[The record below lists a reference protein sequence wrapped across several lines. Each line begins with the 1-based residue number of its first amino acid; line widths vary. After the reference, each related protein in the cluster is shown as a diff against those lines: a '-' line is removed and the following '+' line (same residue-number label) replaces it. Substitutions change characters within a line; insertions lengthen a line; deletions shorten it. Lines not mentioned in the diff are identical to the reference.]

1 MKIAVK
7 LKDKISLT
15 QKIINRIRDALINGD
30 LKAGEKLPPE
40 IKLAESFGVSRTAIR
55 EAFKMLVA
63 LGVAVVKQGNGTYIS
78 KNISSTVIDP
88 LIFSLILE
96 DRTPQELLE
105 LREMIEIGLLE
116 IVLNKVTDED
126 IEKMKKAIDELEQSY
141 QRGETDLK
149 ILTKLDLK
157 FHYAFADTSHNPSIE
172 KIARTIWEVFTV
184 SIKRSARFERA
195 TIHHRRILQAIKE
208 RNRKKAREA
217 IRVSLR
223 VWKRHQAEGLEKNRS
238 HSNRG

>member
-1 MKIAVK
+1 MKIGK
-7 LKDKISLT
+7 RLKDKTSLT
-15 QKIINRIRDALINGD
+15 QKIINQIRDALINGD

-63 LGVAVVKQGNGTYIS
+63 LGVAEVKQGNGTYIS

-116 IVLNKVTDED
+116 IVLNKVTDKD
-126 IEKMKKAIDELEQSY
+126 IEKMEKAIDDLEQSY
-141 QRGETDLK
+141 QRGETDVE
-149 ILTKLDLK
+149 ILTKLDLR
-157 FHYAFADTSHNPSIE
+157 FHYAFADASHNPSIE
-172 KIARTIWEVFTV
+172 KIARTIWEVFTA

-195 TIHHRRILQAIKE
+195 TVHHRRILQAIKE
-208 RNRKKAREA
+208 GNRKKAREA
-217 IRVSLR
+217 IDVSLK
-223 VWKRHQAEGLEKNRS
+223 VWKKHQAEGLEKNRS
-238 HSNRG
+238 HSNRV